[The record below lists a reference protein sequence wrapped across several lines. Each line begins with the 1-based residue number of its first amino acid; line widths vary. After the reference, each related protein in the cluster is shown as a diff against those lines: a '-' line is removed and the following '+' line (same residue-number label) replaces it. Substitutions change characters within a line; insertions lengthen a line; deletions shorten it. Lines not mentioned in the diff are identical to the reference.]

1 MGDSVDP
8 YGAAERDEREP
19 PEEAQK
25 YAEMAEGYQ
34 ERADDDQRPFDE
46 MRTIPATERD
56 TIRME
61 VAVDVSDM
69 DDTDIEALNKLSR
82 LYEDAFREVV
92 NKSSDYGWSFL
103 KTGKKL
109 AQSEGTPFDSAVR
122 SQAFGILT
130 RVGDKHERL
139 IENLYGDGAAEVSDE
154 PCVTAQEAA
163 NYYFLLSFILANP
176 ELTAELSE
184 A

>member
-1 MGDSVDP
+1 MSNSDNP
-8 YGAAERDEREP
+8 YGAAERDEQEP
-19 PEEAQK
+19 PEEAQQ
-25 YAEMAEGYQ
+25 YAALAVDECEA
-34 ERADDDQRPFDE
+34 ADGERPFDE
-46 MRTIPATERD
+46 MSTIPATERD
-56 TIRME
+56 TVRME

-69 DDTDIEALNKLSR
+69 DAPDRKAINDLAN
-82 LYEDAFREVV
+82 LYEGAFREVV

-109 AQSEGTPFDSAVR
+109 AQSDGTPFDSAVR
-122 SQAFGILT
+122 SQSFGILT

-163 NYYFLLSFILANP
+163 NYYLLLSFILANP